1 MSAYSKNYFKDG
13 YVEKGTIV
21 YAVTQTVASYQ
32 GGRPS
37 TTSYSVEPYIVT
49 SVGRKYLSAKQGTT
63 INSPRHPDQFE
74 PIPNSMPGHGLYLEQ
89 AKTPLGSKAWR
100 NRLFLHQHLA
110 ETCKANLERQ
120 EAERAASGGGGETN
134 DKVRY
139 S

>member
-1 MSAYSKNYFKDG
+1 MSAYSKNYFTNG
-13 YVEKGTIV
+13 YVEKGAIV
-21 YAVTQTVASYQ
+21 YVVTQTVASYQ

-49 SVGRKYLSAKQGTT
+49 SVGRKYLSAKQGTS
-63 INSPRHPDQFE
+63 IHSPRHPDQFE
-74 PIPNSMPGHGLYLEQ
+74 PIPDSMPGHGLYLEQ

-110 ETCKANLERQ
+110 EMWKSNLERLN
-120 EAERAASGGGGETN
+120 ANTAASGKESKGN
-134 DKVRY
+134 

>member
-1 MSAYSKNYFKDG
+1 MSAYSKNYFTNG
-13 YVEKGTIV
+13 YVEKGAIV
-21 YAVTQTVASYQ
+21 YVVTQTVASYQ

-49 SVGRKYLSAKQGTT
+49 SVGRKYLSAKQGTS
-63 INSPRHPDQFE
+63 IHSPRHPDQFE
-74 PIPNSMPGHGLYLEQ
+74 PIPDSMPGHGLYLEQ

-110 ETCKANLERQ
+110 EMWKSNLERLN
-120 EAERAASGGGGETN
+120 ANTAASGGESKGN
-134 DKVRY
+134 

>member
-1 MSAYSKNYFKDG
+1 MSAYSKNYFTNG
-13 YVEKGTIV
+13 YVEKGAIV
-21 YAVTQTVASYQ
+21 YVVTQTVASYQ

-49 SVGRKYLSAKQGTT
+49 SVGRKYLSAKQGTS
-63 INSPRHPDQFE
+63 IHSPRHPDQFE
-74 PIPNSMPGHGLYLEQ
+74 PIPDSMPGHGLYLEQ

-110 ETCKANLERQ
+110 EMWKSNLERLN
-120 EAERAASGGGGETN
+120 ANIAASGGESNGN
-134 DKVRY
+134 